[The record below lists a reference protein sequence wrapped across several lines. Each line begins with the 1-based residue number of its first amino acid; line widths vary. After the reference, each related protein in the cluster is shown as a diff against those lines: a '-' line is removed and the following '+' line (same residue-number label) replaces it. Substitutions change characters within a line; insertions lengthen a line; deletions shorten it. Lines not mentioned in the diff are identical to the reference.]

1 MYSENVSLSPETDDL
16 QEQYE
21 QLWDEA
27 IVRRVEVDLGG
38 WLEQL
43 TGKSGWNLQNELE
56 EELYMGFFLS
66 CRDREA
72 EVTLYHNGFARVEYE
87 GRVLFEGNLRA
98 DTSPCAHLS
107 YYHADSGA
115 QVHLH

>member
-1 MYSENVSLSPETDDL
+1 MRLENLSPEADEL
-16 QEQYE
+16 QEQYK

-43 TGKSGWNLQNELE
+43 TGNSGWNLQNEQE

-66 CRDREA
+66 CHDREA
-72 EVTLYHNGFARVEYE
+72 EVTLYHNGFARVESE
-87 GRVLFEGNLRA
+87 GHVLFEGNLRA

-107 YYHADSGA
+107 YYHAESGA
-115 QVHLH
+115 QVQLH